1 MLFPVPGDPVTY
13 RLGDKVIRRGDRGDG
28 AFLLDDFSH
37 HLRRAP
43 RSISLLTWSPSYRL
57 TGRKTPPVRETP
69 RTALRLSERA
79 DHCATGMLAPQ
90 PTRAPCNA
98 ALNACDPLEEL
109 KRRIAAG
116 RRGAHRIRDDR
127 FYPEIRLRSSSTTI
141 TGSTTRCI
149 NQVRCVV
156 EQVEVST
163 VAWATLRRDWHL
175 DETFLRTITSTL
187 RTCVDVSAPL
197 IIFNK
202 SNSSHQST
210 SILQETL
217 PQPSAPP

>member
-1 MLFPVPGDPVTY
+1 MSAICTHPARACFSGRAPPDDQDGDPHSASAG
-13 RLGDKVIRRGDRGDG
+13 RSCHRASLSP
-28 AFLLDDFSH
+28 A
-37 HLRRAP
+37 HLNHNEP
-43 RSISLLTWSPSYRL
+43 
-57 TGRKTPPVRETP
+57 P

-109 KRRIAAG
+109 KHRIAAG

-187 RTCVDVSAPL
+187 RPCVDVSTPL
-197 IIFNK
+197 TIFNK

-210 SILQETL
+210 STLQETL

>member
-1 MLFPVPGDPVTY
+1 MSAICAHPARACFSGRAPPDDQDGDPHSASAGRSAT
-13 RLGDKVIRRGDRGDG
+13 KPC
-28 AFLLDDFSH
+28 SH
-37 HLRRAP
+37 H
-43 RSISLLTWSPSYRL
+43 
-57 TGRKTPPVRETP
+57 PVLNHNEPP
-69 RTALRLSERA
+69 RTALRLSERT
-79 DHCATGMLAPQ
+79 DHCATGMLTPQ

-116 RRGAHRIRDDR
+116 RRGAHRIGDDR
-127 FYPEIRLRSSSTTI
+127 FYPKIRLRSSSTTI
-141 TGSTTRCI
+141 TGSTTRRI

-163 VAWATLRRDWHL
+163 VAWAALRRDWHL

-202 SNSSHQST
+202 SNSLHEST
-210 SILQETL
+210 STLQETL